1 MEASEKHTF
10 AKAERLCSQKL
21 IDDVY
26 ANGHR
31 LLVFPFSV
39 RWSAAAP
46 VEGRPPVQVLLTV
59 SKRRFKHAV
68 DRNRVKRLMR
78 ECFRLNKAELHA
90 ALTSRGR
97 QLRLTVGYVHSE
109 LPEFHTLQE
118 RWRKLVATLVRAL
131 DADGEPLPEQPQP
144 GEGGAA

>member
-1 MEASEKHTF
+1 M
-10 AKAERLCSQKL
+10 
-21 IDDVY
+21 IDDVFV
-26 ANGHR
+26 NGHR

-39 RWSAAAP
+39 RWTAAEP

-78 ECFRLNKAELHA
+78 ECFRLNKTELHA
-90 ALTSRGR
+90 ALAAKGLH
-97 QLRLTVGYVHSE
+97 LRLTVGYVHSE

-118 RWRKLVATLVRAL
+118 RWRKLVSALVREV
-131 DADGEPLPEQPQP
+131 DAKTRTSAERQQPE
-144 GEGGAA
+144 EGGTA